1 MANMGQKTFG
11 TQWILGG
18 QYFLYFGVMGLF
30 LPFFNLYCYHL
41 GFNGFQIGILSAVKT
56 VIGVIFPL
64 LWSILADQRHNR
76 REIYIFC
83 NIVSALLWGLF
94 FMQVDFFSMVVIM
107 IAYSIFYSPIIAF
120 LETLTM
126 SALGHE
132 RNSYGH
138 IRVWGSVG
146 FILSVL
152 VLGKL
157 IDIYSVNMIII
168 LIFAGSLMQALL
180 SPMIP
185 SPPPEERSQPVGNK
199 GFFNSQMI
207 VFLVAAFLMLLSHG
221 TYYGFFSIHLEKLG
235 YGGLFIG
242 VAWAVASFSEIIIM
256 LKSHWIFKR
265 FSFHSLIV
273 CAMAVSACRWLI
285 VFYAVSPVLILLS
298 QVLHA
303 FTYGVFHIASILY
316 IDSLST
322 PASKTF
328 GQAVNNAVT
337 YGLGMMVG
345 FLVNGYFYDRLG
357 AGLFVFSSGCGVA
370 AAMIFYFFSR
380 KGSEEAESAG

>member
-1 MANMGQKTFG
+1 MSDMGRNTFRI
-11 TQWILGG
+11 QVILGG
-18 QYFLYFGVMGLF
+18 QYFFFFGVMGLF

-64 LWSILADQRHNR
+64 LWSVLADRRHNR
-76 REIYIFC
+76 KEIYIFC

-94 FMQVDFFSMVVIM
+94 FMRVDFFSMVAIM

-126 SALGHE
+126 GVLGQE
-132 RNSYGH
+132 RDSYGH
-138 IRVWGSVG
+138 IRVWGSVA

-157 IDIYSVNMIII
+157 IDSYSVDMIIV
-168 LIFAGSLMQALL
+168 LIFIGSLMQALL
-180 SPMIP
+180 SPLIP
-185 SPPPEERSQPVGNK
+185 SLSAEETPRPSVKK
-199 GFFNSQMI
+199 GFFSPRMI

-242 VAWAVASFSEIIIM
+242 TAWAVASLAEIVIM
-256 LKSHWIFKR
+256 LKSRYIFKR
-265 FSFHSLIV
+265 FSFHTLLV
-273 CAMAVSACRWLI
+273 CSMAVSACRWLI
-285 VFYAVSPVLILLS
+285 VFYAVSPAVILIS

-322 PASKTF
+322 EASKTF

-370 AAMIFYFFSR
+370 ALVIFYFFSR
-380 KGSEEAESAG
+380 NGSEGANSDG